1 MGTMTQQQTPTAE
14 ESRPGNAP
22 TELVR
27 PTEGRV
33 LAGVSQGLAN
43 RYDIPVWVF
52 RAAFVITAFFGG
64 LGLALYGAAWA
75 LIRSE
80 DEEQAPA
87 QKFFSDTSGGRS
99 WIGIGLI
106 FVAALI
112 LLDNFTFLSGG
123 VIWAVALLVVGV
135 LLYSGHLSFDSTGK
149 SESKEGVQSMTT
161 TDTTKPVME
170 TGSTAGD
177 SPSGGGAP
185 PTPTPTP
192 PILPPSAAK
201 PRERSILGRL
211 TIGLMLV
218 SMGVLAV
225 LDNIDGI
232 AIDADPRHYL
242 ALAVTVLGVG
252 LLVGTFAGRARWLI
266 IVGAILVPSLVFS
279 PVFEWDWSSD
289 TFDVTHTPASF
300 QDIDAYSIDVGN
312 MTIDLTDLD
321 WDGQTVELVATIDAG
336 NLEIFIP
343 SDVNIV
349 GEASVDVGRVGTQ
362 GRESAGL
369 GNPHL
374 SFNETDGDLGTV
386 NLDAHVDVGNIDIRG

>member
-1 MGTMTQQQTPTAE
+1 
-14 ESRPGNAP
+14 
-22 TELVR
+22 
-27 PTEGRV
+27 
-33 LAGVSQGLAN
+33 
-43 RYDIPVWVF
+43 
-52 RAAFVITAFFGG
+52 
-64 LGLALYGAAWA
+64 
-75 LIRSE
+75 
-80 DEEQAPA
+80 
-87 QKFFSDTSGGRS
+87 
-99 WIGIGLI
+99 
-106 FVAALI
+106 
-112 LLDNFTFLSGG
+112 
-123 VIWAVALLVVGV
+123 
-135 LLYSGHLSFDSTGK
+135 
-149 SESKEGVQSMTT
+149 
-161 TDTTKPVME
+161 
-170 TGSTAGD
+170 
-177 SPSGGGAP
+177 
-185 PTPTPTP
+185 
-192 PILPPSAAK
+192 
-201 PRERSILGRL
+201 
-211 TIGLMLV
+211 MLV

>member
-1 MGTMTQQQTPTAE
+1 MTQQETPTAE
-14 ESRPGNAP
+14 KPLPGTP
-22 TELVR
+22 TPELVR
-27 PTEGRV
+27 PAEGRV

-52 RAAFVITAFFGG
+52 RVAFVITAFFGG

-80 DEEQAPA
+80 DEEESPA
-87 QKFFSDTSGGRS
+87 GKFFSDTSGGRS
-99 WIGIGLI
+99 WIGIALI

-135 LLYSGHLSFDSTGK
+135 LLYSGHLSFDSTK
-149 SESKEGVQSMTT
+149 ETESKEGVQSMTT
-161 TDTTKPVME
+161 TDTTTSAVVG
-170 TGSTAGD
+170 TDSTAGD
-177 SPSGGGAP
+177 SPSGGGTP

-192 PILPPSAAK
+192 PILPPSSAK
-201 PRERSILGRL
+201 PKESSILGRL

-242 ALAVTVLGVG
+242 ALAVTVLGIG
-252 LLVGTFAGRARWLI
+252 LLVGTLAGRARWLI
-266 IVGAILVPSLVFS
+266 IVGAILVPTLVFS

-289 TFDVTHTPASF
+289 TFDVIHAPTSF
-300 QDIDAYSIDVGN
+300 EDVDAYSIDVGN
-312 MTIDLTDLD
+312 MIIDLNDLD
-321 WDGQTVELVATIDAG
+321 WDGETVDLVASVDAG
-336 NLEIFIP
+336 NLELLIP
-343 SDVNIV
+343 RDVNIV
-349 GEASVDVGRVGTQ
+349 GEASVDIGRVGSR

-369 GNPHL
+369 GNPNL
-374 SFNETDGDLGTV
+374 QFNETSGDLGTV
-386 NLDAHVDVGNIDIRG
+386 NLDAHVDVGNIDIRR